1 MKPILLLCL
10 VLLIYSS
17 QAQTNEY
24 KLPIANIRLSLLV
37 FPPVSP
43 LLTFELST
51 FKNCT
56 IQLETNF
63 VNTHGT
69 NLKYFLKNSMD
80 KDYIFIGMALLE
92 NKLLRADK
100 KITFLPYAG
109 YGYAHRFGN
118 KKQYTF
124 DNRIGIGS
132 TTNADKNAVYPIIK
146 TGIGYIF

>member
-1 MKPILLLCL
+1 MKLILLLCL
-10 VLLIYSS
+10 ILLIYNS
-17 QAQTNEY
+17 QAQTNDY

-37 FPPVSP
+37 FPPASP

-51 FKNCT
+51 FKNWT

-63 VNTHGT
+63 VNTHGA

-80 KDYIFIGMALLE
+80 KDYVFIGMALLE
-92 NKLLRADK
+92 NKQLRADK
-100 KITFLPYAG
+100 KIIFLPYAG
-109 YGYAHRFGN
+109 YGYAYRFGN
-118 KKQYTF
+118 KKKWTF
-124 DNRIGIGS
+124 DNRIGIGP